1 MKLTCTF
8 KKCLYRNET
17 LICLFPLSLLHGFT
31 FEDEWEYFL
40 PIEMNRNVFLLVVG
54 LNHGFLALQASQSN
68 Q

>member
-31 FEDEWEYFL
+31 FEDEWEYIFA
-40 PIEMNRNVFLLVVG
+40 N
-54 LNHGFLALQASQSN
+54 
-68 Q
+68 